1 MGCGASSPS
10 SLSPP
15 PGLLAPFRQREA
27 SARCAVDEL
36 AEHSR
41 RAEAALRVEIAQLRQ
56 HSEHERGVLGERV
69 DAAVHEHAERQ
80 ASASEAL
87 LAELGTVAVSLEEQ
101 LRRLKWEA
109 SSSSAHV
116 SHLGARLTKV
126 RDQRAADQ
134 AQTAQLLQLIRE
146 GFQQEVRV
154 CACARSCVGCG
165 CGCGC
170 I

>member
-80 ASASEAL
+80 ASAL